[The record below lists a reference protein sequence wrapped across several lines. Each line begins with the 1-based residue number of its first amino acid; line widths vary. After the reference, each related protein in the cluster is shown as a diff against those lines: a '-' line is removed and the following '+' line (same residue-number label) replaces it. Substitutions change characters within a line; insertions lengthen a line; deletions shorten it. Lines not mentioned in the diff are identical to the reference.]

1 MRLNVKNEI
10 FSVKQAENVSF
21 YSSFASTA
29 AVSHH
34 SSLIFNTK
42 DGDGEV
48 CEVLMPRL
56 ESSIH

>member
-1 MRLNVKNEI
+1 MKLNVKNEI
-10 FSVKQAENVSF
+10 FLVKQAENASF

-34 SSLIFNTK
+34 PSLIFNTE

-48 CEVLMPRL
+48 CEVLMLRL